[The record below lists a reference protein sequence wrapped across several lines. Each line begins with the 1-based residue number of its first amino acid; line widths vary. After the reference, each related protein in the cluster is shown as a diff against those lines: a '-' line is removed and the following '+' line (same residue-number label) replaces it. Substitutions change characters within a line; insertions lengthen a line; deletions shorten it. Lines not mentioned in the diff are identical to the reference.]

1 MSDELFVLYY
11 KPDKSNDKLYFADID
26 ENGRFIFIRSKYGAE
41 LFDIYGI
48 QVAQDEISEALG
60 IGIDIEEYEDDNE

>member
-1 MSDELFVLYY
+1 MNDDFFVLYY
-11 KPDKSNDKLYFADID
+11 KPDKSNDKLYFAGRD
-26 ENGRFIFIRSKYGAE
+26 ENGRFVFIRSKYGAE

-60 IGIDIEEYEDDNE
+60 VEIDIEEYDDEDE